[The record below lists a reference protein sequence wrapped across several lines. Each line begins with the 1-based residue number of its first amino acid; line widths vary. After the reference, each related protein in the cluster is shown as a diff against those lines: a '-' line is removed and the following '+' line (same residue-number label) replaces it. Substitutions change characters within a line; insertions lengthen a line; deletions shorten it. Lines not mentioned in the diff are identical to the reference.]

1 LNGFLNA
8 VRRTPQVCNED
19 SRRTIFVCPS

>member
-1 LNGFLNA
+1 

-19 SRRTIFVCPS
+19 SQRTIFVCPS